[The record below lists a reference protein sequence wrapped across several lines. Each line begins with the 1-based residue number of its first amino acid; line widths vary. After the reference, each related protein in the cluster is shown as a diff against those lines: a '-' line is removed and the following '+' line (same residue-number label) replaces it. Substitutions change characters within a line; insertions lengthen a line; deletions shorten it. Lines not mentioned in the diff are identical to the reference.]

1 MLQLQSLF
9 GVFALLAIAWA
20 FGENRRAVSLRQAAI
35 GLFVTLLTAVALI
48 KLPFVAHGFGVINDA
63 VGAISS
69 ASRAGT
75 AFVFGYLGGGAL
87 PFDLKAP
94 GADFI
99 LAFQALP
106 VVLVM
111 SVLTTLLFYWRVLP
125 PVVRGMAWLLE
136 RTLGVGGAVGLSTA
150 ANIFLGMVEAPLF
163 IRPYLAQL
171 TRSEL
176 FLVMTGGMAGIAGTV
191 LVLYATL
198 LAPLIPDAAAHFVI
212 ASVLGAPAAILV
224 SLIMVPETSDIRTGG
239 ALEDPDMHASSTMDA
254 IVKGTVAGLEL
265 LLNIVAML
273 IVLVALVYLA
283 NAILGLLPDFGGARD
298 FAAANARLR
307 HGAGVLADGPA
318 LAAGDHRGQ
327 PDGHQNRAE
336 RADRLC
342 RSVQARR
349 RCARFA
355 LTADHAVCDVRLRQ
369 FRQPRHHD
377 RRPRH
382 HGAAAPRRDQF
393 ARLEIDR
400 VGHADDLP
408 DGRDR
413 RGADLSRHSEAR
425 TSANPESRH
434 VRVRRSASPRNDG
447 FQPQQRR
454 QPGNH
459 IHRPLRGEMR
469 VIPRQGNAAVD
480 RERALPHRADRID
493 HRDVG
498 KPLMCRQCRVHRQ
511 VERKDIRQHQI
522 I

>member
-1 MLQLQSLF
+1 MLQLQSAF
-9 GVFALLAIAWA
+9 GVLALLALAWA
-20 FGENRRAVSLRQAAI
+20 FGENRGAVSLRQAAI
-35 GLFVTLLTAVALI
+35 GLAVTFVTALALI
-48 KLPFVAHGFGVINDA
+48 KLPFVTHAFGVLNDA
-63 VGAISS
+63 VGAISA

-111 SVLTTLLFYWRVLP
+111 SVLTTLLFYWRILP

-163 IRPYLAQL
+163 IRPYLALL

-224 SLIMVPETSDIRTGG
+224 SLIMVPETEGKRTGG
-239 ALEDPDMHASSTMDA
+239 ALGDPADPDMHAASTMDA

-283 NAILGLLPDFGGARD
+283 NAILGLLPNVGGAGISLQRMLGYAMAPVCWLMGLPWPQAITAGSLMGVKTVLNELIAYVDLSKLGPDALDPRSRLIMLYAMCGFANFGSLGIMIGGLGTMAPDRRD
-298 FAAANARLR
+298 EINSLGLKSIVSGTLTTCLM
-307 HGAGVLADGPA
+307 GAIVGVL
-318 LAAGDHRGQ
+318 
-327 PDGHQNRAE
+327 
-336 RADRLC
+336 
-342 RSVQARR
+342 
-349 RCARFA
+349 
-355 LTADHAVCDVRLRQ
+355 T
-369 FRQPRHHD
+369 
-377 RRPRH
+377 
-382 HGAAAPRRDQF
+382 
-393 ARLEIDR
+393 
-400 VGHADDLP
+400 
-408 DGRDR
+408 
-413 RGADLSRHSEAR
+413 
-425 TSANPESRH
+425 
-434 VRVRRSASPRNDG
+434 
-447 FQPQQRR
+447 
-454 QPGNH
+454 
-459 IHRPLRGEMR
+459 
-469 VIPRQGNAAVD
+469 
-480 RERALPHRADRID
+480 
-493 HRDVG
+493 
-498 KPLMCRQCRVHRQ
+498 
-511 VERKDIRQHQI
+511 
-522 I
+522 